1 MSSTVRSAVPRL
13 NVYVQTAE
21 TVRAMIPMITSC
33 PLRYHQSSAYLTGKA
48 LITGVCLII
57 TFFVLF
63 SLILSIQFSV
73 LQYRIYLLS
82 VTLILWEAVPV
93 FTV

>member
-21 TVRAMIPMITSC
+21 AVRAVVPMITSC
-33 PLRYHQSSAYLTGKA
+33 PLRYHQPSAYLTGKA

-63 SLILSIQFSV
+63 SLILSIQFFV

-93 FTV
+93 FAV